1 MAMSNTDEMLVQ
13 EFNTVLNNASK
24 LIVGNKYKY
33 ADLMETLGLP
43 VKKGKCR
50 DSQVARIKQY
60 LNWDS
65 KTKIFSGIIEDA
77 VPVLKGNN
85 TGDYYESL
93 KNCFSGELN
102 AYIEEHK
109 NQMTLTIGYDK
120 FLQMCGIISNTFKLT
135 KRGFARIKTSE
146 KLGVTTES
154 IRVYR
159 DRLRVD
165 AIEIAENMLK
175 NMKKNGLVDYANVI
189 MFMLFE
195 RDEHGN
201 IVKEKKDGQLIK
213 KATFRTASDEEVEML
228 SNAKNKI
235 LERMLPNVDANKR
248 SFVIRNN
255 SKQYKEFREGV
266 LNYMRMKYNINID
279 GFFNGYELEL
289 GSFKGKCDD
298 DFFLAKQQVKNKFQA
313 KMMNCKDK
321 AYLKAI
327 EKEEGNFDDNAS
339 VISKLNEIMIVGNEE
354 FHKDLSD
361 SLFKHDTDE
370 HKKEILED
378 MDADERNFKE
388 NERNIKEKRVYNK
401 GRLNKIDSLF
411 ELGNEEEAEDLYDEY
426 FKAVF

>member
-1 MAMSNTDEMLVQ
+1 MLVE
-13 EFNTVLNNASK
+13 EFNAVMDNAEK
-24 LIVGNKYKY
+24 LVVGEKYSYPK
-33 ADLMETLGLP
+33 LMEALGLP
-43 VKKGKCR
+43 VKSKGSTRLKQIER
-50 DSQVARIKQY
+50 LKQY

-65 KTKIFSGIIEDA
+65 KTRVFYGINEDA
-77 VPVLKGNN
+77 VPLIRNN

-135 KRGFARIKTSE
+135 KRGFARIKASE
-146 KLGVTTES
+146 KLGVTSES

-165 AIEIAENMLK
+165 AIEIADNMLK
-175 NMKKNGLVDYANVI
+175 NMKKNGLIDYNNII

-195 RDEHGN
+195 RDERGN
-201 IVKEKKDGQLIK
+201 IVKEKNKDGQYVK

-289 GSFKGKCDD
+289 SSFKGKCDD
-298 DFFLAKQQVKNKFQA
+298 DFFLAKQQVKNKFQV
-313 KMMNCKDK
+313 KMINCKDK

-370 HKKEILED
+370 HKKEILD
-378 MDADERNFKE
+378 DIYADERNFKE

>member
-1 MAMSNTDEMLVQ
+1 MLVE
-13 EFNTVLNNASK
+13 EFNAVMDNAEK
-24 LIVGNKYKY
+24 LVVGEKYSYPK
-33 ADLMETLGLP
+33 LMEALGLP
-43 VKKGKCR
+43 VKSKGSTRLKQIER
-50 DSQVARIKQY
+50 LKQY

-65 KTKIFSGIIEDA
+65 KTRVFYGINEDA
-77 VPVLKGNN
+77 VPLIRNN

-135 KRGFARIKTSE
+135 KRGFARIKASE
-146 KLGVTTES
+146 KLGVTSES

-165 AIEIAENMLK
+165 AIEIADNMLK
-175 NMKKNGLVDYANVI
+175 NMKKNGLIDYNNII

-195 RDEHGN
+195 RDERGN
-201 IVKEKKDGQLIK
+201 IVKEKNKDGQYVK

-289 GSFKGKCDD
+289 SSFKGKCDD
-298 DFFLAKQQVKNKFQA
+298 DFFLAKQQVKNKFQV
-313 KMMNCKDK
+313 KMINCKDK

-370 HKKEILED
+370 HKKEILDD

>member
-1 MAMSNTDEMLVQ
+1 MAMTKTSAMLVE
-13 EFNTVLNNASK
+13 EFNAVMDNAEK
-24 LIVGNKYKY
+24 LIIGEKYSYPK
-33 ADLMETLGLP
+33 LMEALGLP
-43 VKKGKCR
+43 VKSKGSTR
-50 DSQVARIKQY
+50 LKQIERLKNY

-65 KTKIFSGIIEDA
+65 KTRIYSGINEEA
-77 VPVLKGNN
+77 VPLIRNN

-135 KRGFARIKTSE
+135 KRGFARIKASE
-146 KLGVTTES
+146 KLGVTSES

-175 NMKKNGLVDYANVI
+175 NMKKNGLVDYTNVI

-201 IVKEKKDGQLIK
+201 IVKDKNKDGQLIK

-235 LERMLPNVDANKR
+235 LERMLPNVDASKR

-313 KMMNCKDK
+313 KMINCKDK

-327 EKEEGNFDDNAS
+327 EEVEGNFADSAS
-339 VISKLNEIMIVGNEE
+339 VIGKLNDVMILDDEE
-354 FHKDLSD
+354 FHKELSD
-361 SLFKHDTDE
+361 LLFKHDTDE
-370 HKKEILED
+370 HKKEILDD

-388 NERNIKEKRVYNK
+388 NERNFKEKQIYNK
-401 GRLNKIDSLF
+401 GRLNKVNTF
-411 ELGNEEEAEDLYDEY
+411 ELDNEEEAEDFYDEY
-426 FKAVF
+426 FEAVF

>member
-1 MAMSNTDEMLVQ
+1 MSMSNTDLELIQ
-13 EFNTVLNNASK
+13 EFNSVMDNAEK
-24 LIVGNKYKY
+24 LIVGNKYTY
-33 ADLMETLGLP
+33 AKLMEALGLP
-43 VKKGKCR
+43 VKKCGSAKTNQIQR
-50 DSQVARIKQY
+50 VQQY
-60 LNWDS
+60 IFWDT
-65 KTKIFSGIIEDA
+65 KTKIYSGVNEEA

-135 KRGFARIKTSE
+135 KRGFARIKASE
-146 KLGVTTES
+146 KLGVTSES
-154 IRVYR
+154 VRVYR

-201 IVKEKKDGQLIK
+201 IVKEKNKDGQYVK

-235 LERMLPNVDANKR
+235 LERMLPNVDASKR

-255 SKQYKEFREGV
+255 SKQYKEFREDV

-279 GFFNGYELEL
+279 GFFNGYELDL
-289 GSFKGKCDD
+289 YSFKGKCDD

-313 KMMNCKDK
+313 KMINCKDK
-321 AYLKAI
+321 TYLKAI
-327 EKEEGNFDDNAS
+327 EDSALKEEGNFADNAS
-339 VISKLNEIMIVGNEE
+339 VISKLNEIMILDDEE
-354 FHKDLSD
+354 FHKELND

-370 HKKEILED
+370 HKKEILDD

-388 NERNIKEKRVYNK
+388 KQVYNK
-401 GRLNKIDSLF
+401 GRLNKVNAF
-411 ELGNEEEAEDLYDEY
+411 ELNNEEEAEDFYDEY
-426 FKAVF
+426 FEAVF

>member
-1 MAMSNTDEMLVQ
+1 MLVE
-13 EFNTVLNNASK
+13 EFNAVMDNASK
-24 LIVGNKYKY
+24 LVIGEKYSYPK
-33 ADLMETLGLP
+33 LMEALGLP
-43 VKKGKCR
+43 VKSKGSTRLKQIER
-50 DSQVARIKQY
+50 LKQY

-65 KTKIFSGIIEDA
+65 KTRVFYGINEDA
-77 VPVLKGNN
+77 VPLIRNN

-135 KRGFARIKTSE
+135 KRGFARIKASE
-146 KLGVTTES
+146 KLGVTSES

-165 AIEIAENMLK
+165 AIEIADNMLK
-175 NMKKNGLVDYANVI
+175 NMKKNGLIDYNNII

-195 RDEHGN
+195 RDERGN
-201 IVKEKKDGQLIK
+201 IVKEKNKDGQYVK

-235 LERMLPNVDANKR
+235 LERMLPNVDASKR

-298 DFFLAKQQVKNKFQA
+298 DFFLAKQQVKNKFQV
-313 KMMNCKDK
+313 KMINCKDK

-370 HKKEILED
+370 HKKEILDD
-378 MDADERNFKE
+378 MDADERNFKENVKE